1 MRNSTAESFAL
12 GSGWT
17 MDYGVA
23 SGRVMARV
31 AGEVLREDGL
41 GTAPRAHI

>member
-1 MRNSTAESFAL
+1 
-12 GSGWT
+12 
-17 MDYGVA
+17 MDYGIA

-41 GTAPRAHI
+41 GTAPQASK